1 MDEKNE
7 YAGAEPDNGDGI
19 TEELPVQPD
28 TDLTEPLPTPEG
40 GEGEPDTETWPDPPQ
55 DDADE
60 TDAEGPDA
68 PAPGNRR
75 RILVGLGAAAAIA
88 AVLGLGAWALTR
100 PAVPEAAPAGSGAR
114 SSAPPTRRPSR

>member
-60 TDAEGPDA
+60 TAAASSWGWARPPRSRRCWA
-68 PAPGNRR
+68 WAPGR
-75 RILVGLGAAAAIA
+75 
-88 AVLGLGAWALTR
+88 
-100 PAVPEAAPAGSGAR
+100 
-114 SSAPPTRRPSR
+114 